1 MEEIIGLSKSKV
13 EFEEIW
19 KRFHCALFVVLLIY
33 GLYYTAE
40 KYERI
45 LVRPDEAWKV
55 RTRTEAVNGIGDLKV
70 SDAEM
75 LISLDPLSVPDKF
88 EGREMWKNPN
98 TESVPETEKS
108 LDITVSG
115 VNTTDASESPTT
127 VESESG
133 AAADSAGETTVPAV
147 LTIYLHGNG
156 GTPEI
161 MTLTEAAD
169 AVSPESLSVPFRL
182 GKVFDGWY
190 LDAGCTVPFSAVE
203 EGAERLEL
211 YAGWRELTGFVSND
225 AGYIT
230 SCTGAGGVADGILAL
245 PADAAC
251 TGIESGALS
260 AVAGQIEEIYIP
272 ANITYIGAGA
282 FDGLPNLMY
291 IEAAPGNPNYYSENG
306 ILYTS
311 AGEVVAAPVWYGEEE

>member
-13 EFEEIW
+13 ELEEIW

-55 RTRTEAVNGIGDLKV
+55 RTRTEAVDGTRDLKV

-75 LISLDPLSVPDKF
+75 LVSLDPLSVPDKF

-115 VNTTDASESPTT
+115 VNTTDASESPAA

-169 AVSPESLSVPFRL
+169 TVSPESWSIPFRL

-230 SCTGAGGVADGILAL
+230 SCTG
-245 PADAAC
+245 
-251 TGIESGALS
+251 
-260 AVAGQIEEIYIP
+260 
-272 ANITYIGAGA
+272 
-282 FDGLPNLMY
+282 
-291 IEAAPGNPNYYSENG
+291 
-306 ILYTS
+306 
-311 AGEVVAAPVWYGEEE
+311 GEVLRTASLRCRRMRLAQESKAERCQL

>member
-19 KRFHCALFVVLLIY
+19 KRFHCALLIVLLIY

-75 LISLDPLSVPDKF
+75 LVSLDPLSVPDKF

-115 VNTTDASESPTT
+115 VNTTDASESPAA

-169 AVSPESLSVPFRL
+169 AVSPESWSIPFRL

-211 YAGWRELTGFVSND
+211 YAG
-225 AGYIT
+225 
-230 SCTGAGGVADGILAL
+230 
-245 PADAAC
+245 
-251 TGIESGALS
+251 
-260 AVAGQIEEIYIP
+260 
-272 ANITYIGAGA
+272 
-282 FDGLPNLMY
+282 
-291 IEAAPGNPNYYSENG
+291 
-306 ILYTS
+306 
-311 AGEVVAAPVWYGEEE
+311 

>member
-19 KRFHCALFVVLLIY
+19 KRFYCALFVVLLIY

-55 RTRTEAVNGIGDLKV
+55 RTRTEAENGIGDLKV

-169 AVSPESLSVPFRL
+169 TVLPESWSIPFRL

-245 PADAAC
+245 PADEAC

-291 IEAAPGNPNYYSENG
+291 IEVAAGNPNYYSEGG

-311 AGEVVAAPVWYGEEE
+311 AGEVVAAPVWYGDM

>member
-1 MEEIIGLSKSKV
+1 MPLPFRDVTIYNRKQKEWWENMEEIIGLSKSKV

-108 LDITVSG
+108 LDITASG
-115 VNTTDASESPTT
+115 VNTTDASESPAA

-133 AAADSAGETTVPAV
+133 VAADSAGETTVPAV

-161 MTLTEAAD
+161 MTLTELQMRFRRR
-169 AVSPESLSVPFRL
+169 VGVFRSVLEKSLT
-182 GKVFDGWY
+182 
-190 LDAGCTVPFSAVE
+190 AG
-203 EGAERLEL
+203 
-211 YAGWRELTGFVSND
+211 
-225 AGYIT
+225 I
-230 SCTGAGGVADGILAL
+230 
-245 PADAAC
+245 
-251 TGIESGALS
+251 
-260 AVAGQIEEIYIP
+260 
-272 ANITYIGAGA
+272 
-282 FDGLPNLMY
+282 
-291 IEAAPGNPNYYSENG
+291 
-306 ILYTS
+306 
-311 AGEVVAAPVWYGEEE
+311 